1 MPKILSEPDGGSA
14 GRKFRKGE
22 PGLPEQPGEGIIVDG
37 KRIRP
42 EQAYSRSEIKPE
54 AKNYKPMLNKA
65 RAEAEAREEAISNRA
80 SRMNEMGD
88 SYKKGGAVKSASKR
102 ADGIVSKG
110 KTRGTIV
117 MCGGGMAGGKR

>member
-1 MPKILSEPDGGSA
+1 MPKVLSEPDGGSA
-14 GRKFRKGE
+14 GRKLRKGE
-22 PGLPEQPGEGIIVDG
+22 PGLPEQLGEGIIVDG
-37 KRIRP
+37 KLIKP
-42 EQAYSRSEIKPE
+42 EQAYSRSEAMPE
-54 AKNYKPMLNKA
+54 AKNFKPLFDKI
-65 RAEAEAREEAISNRA
+65 RAEAEAREAAMSNRA

-102 ADGIVSKG
+102 ADGIASKG